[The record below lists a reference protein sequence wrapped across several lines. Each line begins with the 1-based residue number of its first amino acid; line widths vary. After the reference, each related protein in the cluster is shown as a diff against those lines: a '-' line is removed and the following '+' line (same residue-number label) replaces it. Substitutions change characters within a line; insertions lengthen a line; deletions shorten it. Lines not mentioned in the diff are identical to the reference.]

1 VNVPFSFFYLDSDPA
16 AAANL
21 VLELAFLDA
30 NIPKSLALDLSNSI
44 CYGFVKHGHSYVL
57 YIVWKVASVELAF
70 LDANLADAMML

>member
-1 VNVPFSFFYLDSDPA
+1 MCLFYYLDSDPA
-16 AAANL
+16 AAAIL

-30 NIPKSLALDLSNSI
+30 ALDLSNSI

-70 LDANLADAMML
+70 LDANLADALML